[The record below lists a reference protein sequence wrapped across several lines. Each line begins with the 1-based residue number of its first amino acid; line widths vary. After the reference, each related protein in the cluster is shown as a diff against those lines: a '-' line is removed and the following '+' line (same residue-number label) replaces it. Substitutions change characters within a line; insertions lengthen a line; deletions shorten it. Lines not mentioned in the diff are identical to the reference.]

1 MGGQDLLSAQMPR
14 SLRRA
19 AIAGGLA
26 LVLVAGV
33 AGSAGAHSFD
43 QPDRVLV
50 STTGNNSELVPTVN
64 IGTAPGQGTVVMSL
78 APSGQPLQSGDGLK
92 PSSELQV
99 TTDCSAPLDKC
110 VGTPYSY
117 DPIVATRLILTSSAD
132 PTGSGGTA
140 VVLAEQAGR
149 TCTHEQHHCVI
160 VFPLPDSPDSPFAVS
175 PLAPPCT
182 VAPGGCMLKLVLDAY
197 NSGGQS
203 GDVLIVGE
211 DEPGCCGI
219 TKQDKGRVNAVR
231 LRPVVAGSE
240 PVGEVKTYSSAPRV
254 SSVPVRDTVSEGK
267 TVVFSQR
274 LDKLRKNEQL
284 SVSANM
290 TTDISKLL
298 RYNRA
303 LIQSRLILAD
313 SRQATA
319 PSTEV
324 KQVEELKGE
333 ISEANGFNCTQDT
346 TPCETRK
353 VGTTHL
359 IQNAGGPLYVNLVV
373 SSTPARSTQ
382 ARPGEAVTVTGG
394 TLKVVR
400 YPASRYG

>member
-1 MGGQDLLSAQMPR
+1 MPR
-14 SLRRA
+14 SWRRA

-26 LVLVAGV
+26 SALVAGI

-43 QPDRVLV
+43 QPDKALV
-50 STTGNNSELVPTVN
+50 STTGNNSELVQTVN

-78 APSGQPLQSGDGLK
+78 APSGQPLLSGDGLK

-110 VGTPYSY
+110 VGNPYSY
-117 DPIVATRLILTSSAD
+117 DPIVDTRLILTSSD
-132 PTGSGGTA
+132 DLTGSSRTA
-140 VVLAEQAGR
+140 VLLAEQAR

-160 VFPLPDSPDSPFAVS
+160 VFPLPDSPFAVS
-175 PLAPPCT
+175 PPVPPCT
-182 VAPGGCMLKLVLDAY
+182 VEPGGCVLKLVLDAY

-333 ISEANGFNCTQDT
+333 ISEANGSNCTQDT

-400 YPASRYG
+400 YPASRSG